1 MPFFGPSPGVS
12 LLQGPAVRPGPVRPQ
27 IIRPGTGLPPGVEPW
42 MPGAGEIDP
51 NPVPWRPQAPGWY
64 VPDPSAPGTDWG
76 RGSRRWPP
84 GYRGDGPDY
93 PEIGPL
99 PDGIIRRPLSLY
111 PTYPGTLIPKISIGP
126 DQDEAPERRPFENP
140 RVIPR
145 NPKFNP
151 DAGVPETHPC
161 QEFKR
166 NQKNRLEHNGQSL
179 NSLLEAAKLMK
190 ERGDAARRNPGMSA
204 QCLADLLAL
213 MAELERAARELRNL
227 STQNA
232 WDIHDLENTYCVD
245 LVNDRGAT
253 RRDGRRL
260 EEMNAAR
267 SARIWELQVQLWD
280 LQQRMNAL
288 LELCLGPP
296 PVRRTAFRSP
306 TNLPLT

>member
-1 MPFFGPSPGVS
+1 MPFFASGIATPAQFLPPPIRSVPRLAPGIRPPIPGAPNAPAVPRQDGTVPLPGDPDFDIDTFLGSLLPGVRGTPWS
-12 LLQGPAVRPGPVRPQ
+12 RATPKTVPTLPYFPEQTPQGRPV
-27 IIRPGTGLPPGVEPW
+27 
-42 MPGAGEIDP
+42 
-51 NPVPWRPQAPGWY
+51 APGI
-64 VPDPSAPGTDWG
+64 PWG
-76 RGSRRWPP
+76 RVPRISGS
-84 GYRGDGPDY
+84 DDQ
-93 PEIGPL
+93 PEN
-99 PDGIIRRPLSLY
+99 
-111 PTYPGTLIPKISIGP
+111 
-126 DQDEAPERRPFENP
+126 RPFIDP

-296 PVRRTAFRSP
+296 PVRRAAFSGRP
-306 TNLPLT
+306 DNTPLT